1 MTEKALDYNDLGL
14 FYWFYNL
21 ILISIIFTTETL
33 FPRSKLGVVSL
44 SITMGDLVRKY
55 LGK

>member
-1 MTEKALDYNDLGL
+1 MTEKALNYNGLGL

-33 FPRSKLGVVSL
+33 FPRSKLGE
-44 SITMGDLVRKY
+44 LVRKY